1 MGQKRILIVSRY
13 SLFDQGIRSALSR
26 QPGVEVVG
34 VCRDLEEAYVQAQAL
49 HPDVLLLIA
58 GPEIVRDSAF
68 RLLEEV
74 SPSIIRIS
82 PTDGTMQVYRRE
94 QVDQASLN
102 DLMAAIETTANQLK
116 AGQQKERASQQVLS
130 RTGGF
135 PTQPR
140 RTGMKHLI
148 IVAVLVVIATVLVS
162 TGLEYLPILPPQA
175 GQEAVS
181 VDWLF
186 KLELRV
192 IAFLFSLIVV
202 FTLYSIV
209 VFRRKAG
216 ETGDGPH
223 IHGNTKLE
231 IIWTIIPL
239 ITVLFFGVLGAQ
251 GLSQITSPAPDELVV
266 EVTAQQFA
274 WRFDYPDY
282 GITSSSELHLPRGR
296 QVLLKLTSVDVIHSL
311 WVPELRVKQDAV
323 PGMTTELRIT
333 PTELGEYKVR
343 CAELCGTAH
352 YSMLAPVKVEEPAD
366 FEAWVAANTVP
377 SQDVTQTA
385 PSEGPAEAVPSEAA
399 GAAEQAAGVAQAT
412 DAELGATVAQT
423 QGCLGCHSIDGS
435 QLVGPTWLGL
445 YGSQV
450 TLEDDKTVVAD
461 EEYLRRSILETNA
474 EIVKGFPASVM
485 PGIYKDT
492 LSEEQVDALV
502 EYIKSLAE

>member
-1 MGQKRILIVSRY
+1 VSQKRILIVSQY
-13 SLFDQGIRSALSR
+13 SLFDQGLRSALSH
-26 QPGVEVVG
+26 QPEVKVVG
-34 VCRDLEEAYVQAQAL
+34 VCRDLEEAHAQAQAL
-49 HPDVLLLIA
+49 QPDVLLLIA
-58 GPEIVRDSAF
+58 GPEVVRDSAF

-82 PTDGTMQVYRRE
+82 PSDGTMQVYHRE
-94 QVDQASLN
+94 QVDEASLD
-102 DLMAAIETTANQLK
+102 DLMAAIEATANQLK
-116 AGQQKERASQQVLS
+116 AGQPKERASQQIS
-130 RTGGF
+130 SSAGSF

-140 RTGMKHLI
+140 RASMKHLI
-148 IVAVLVVIATVLVS
+148 IVAVLVVVATVLVS
-162 TGLEYLPILPPQA
+162 IGLEFLPILPQGA
-175 GQEAVS
+175 GQEAVT

-202 FTLYSIV
+202 FTLYSVV
-209 VFRRKAG
+209 VFRRKTG
-216 ETGDGPH
+216 ETDDGPH

-231 IIWTIIPL
+231 IIWTVIPL
-239 ITVLFFGVLGAQ
+239 ITVLFFGVLGAR
-251 GLSQITSPAPDELVV
+251 GLSDITSPAPDELIV
-266 EVTAQQFA
+266 EVTARQFA
-274 WRFDYPDY
+274 WLFDYPEY

-296 QVLLKLTSVDVIHSL
+296 QVLLKLNSVDVIHDF

-333 PTELGEYKVR
+333 PTELGEFKVR

-366 FEAWVAANTVP
+366 FEAWITANTAPPPDTTETV
-377 SQDVTQTA
+377 
-385 PSEGPAEAVPSEAA
+385 PSEGPAEPAPSEAP
-399 GAAEQAAGVAQAT
+399 GV
-412 DAELGATVAQT
+412 ELGATLAQA

-450 TLEDDKTVVAD
+450 ILEDDTSAVAD
-461 EEYLRRSILETNA
+461 EGYLRRAILETNA
-474 EIVKGFPASVM
+474 EIVKGYPANIM
-485 PGIYKDT
+485 PSIYLDT
-492 LSEEQVDALV
+492 LTEEQIDTLI

>member
-1 MGQKRILIVSRY
+1 LG
-13 SLFDQGIRSALSR
+13 R
-26 QPGVEVVG
+26 QPEVEVVG
-34 VCRDLEEAYVQAQAL
+34 VCRDPEEAYAQAQSL
-49 HPDVLLLIA
+49 KPDILLLIA

-74 SPSIIRIS
+74 SSSIIRIS
-82 PTDGTMQVYRRE
+82 PSDGSMQVYRRE
-94 QVDQASLN
+94 QVDQASLD

-116 AGQQKERASQQVLS
+116 ADQPKAQASQGGSS
-130 RTGGF
+130 RTGGI

-140 RTGMKHLI
+140 RASMRHFI

-162 TGLEYLPILPPQA
+162 TVLANLPFLPPQA
-175 GQEAVS
+175 GQQAAT
-181 VDWLF
+181 VDWLL
-186 KLELRV
+186 KLEVRI

-209 VFRRKAG
+209 VFRRKSG
-216 ETGDGPH
+216 DTEDGPH
-223 IHGNTKLE
+223 VHGSTGLE
-231 IIWTIIPL
+231 VVWTVIPL
-239 ITVLFFGVLGAQ
+239 ITVLFLGVIGARS
-251 GLSQITSPAPDELVV
+251 LSEITSAAPDELVV

-282 GITSSSELHLPRGR
+282 GVTSAELHLPRDR
-296 QVLLKLTSVDVIHSL
+296 QVLLKLTSVDVIHSF
-311 WVPELRVKQDAV
+311 WVTELRVKQDAV

-333 PTELGEYKVR
+333 PTEVGDYQVR

-366 FEAWVAANTVP
+366 FEAWVAANTAPP
-377 SQDVTQTA
+377 SQDTSQTA
-385 PSEGPAEAVPSEAA
+385 PSEVA
-399 GAAEQAAGVAQAT
+399 G
-412 DAELGATVAQT
+412 AELGANVAQM
-423 QGCLGCHSIDGS
+423 QGCQACHSLDGS

-450 TLEDDKTVVAD
+450 ALEDGTTVVAD

-474 EIVKGFPASVM
+474 EIVKGYPANVM
-485 PGIYKDT
+485 PSIYQDT

-502 EYIKSLAE
+502 EYIKSLAD

>member
-1 MGQKRILIVSRY
+1 MSQKRILIVSQY
-13 SLFDQGIRSALSR
+13 SLFDQGLRSALSR

-34 VCRDLEEAYVQAQAL
+34 VCRDLEEAHVQAQAL
-49 HPDVLLLIA
+49 HSDVLLLIA

-68 RLLEEV
+68 PLLEEV
-74 SPSIIRIS
+74 SSSIIRIS
-82 PTDGTMQVYRRE
+82 PTDGTMQVYHRE
-94 QVDQASLN
+94 QVDQASLD
-102 DLMAAIETTANQLK
+102 DLMAAIEPTANQLK
-116 AGQQKERASQQVLS
+116 AGQQKEGASQRAST

-135 PTQPR
+135 PTEPR
-140 RTGMKHLI
+140 RANMRHLI
-148 IVAVLVVIATVLVS
+148 IVAVLVVISTVLVS
-162 TGLEYLPILPPQA
+162 IGLELLPILPPQA
-175 GQEAVS
+175 GQEATT

-186 KLELRV
+186 ELELRV

-202 FTLYSIV
+202 FTLYSVV
-209 VFRRKAG
+209 VFRRKEG
-216 ETGDGPH
+216 ETQDGPH

-231 IIWTIIPL
+231 IIWTVIPL
-239 ITVLFFGVLGAQ
+239 ITVLFFGVLGAK
-251 GLSQITSPAPDELVV
+251 GLSEITSPAPDELVV

-296 QVLLKLTSVDVIHSL
+296 QVLLKMTSLDVIHDF
-311 WVPELRVKQDAV
+311 WVPDLRVKQDAV

-366 FEAWVAANTVP
+366 FEAWVAANTTP
-377 SQDVTQTA
+377 SEDLTEETA
-385 PSEGPAEAVPSEAA
+385 PPESPADTAPSEAA
-399 GAAEQAAGVAQAT
+399 GAELGAEVAQA
-412 DAELGATVAQT
+412 E
-423 QGCLGCHSIDGS
+423 GCLGCHSVDGS

-450 TLEDDKTVVAD
+450 TLEDDTTVVAD
-461 EEYLRRSILETNA
+461 EEYLRRAIIETNA
-474 EIVKGFPASVM
+474 EIVKGFPANIM
-485 PGIYKDT
+485 PGIYIDT